1 MNKKELL
8 ISVESLR
15 NILISRATGGFA
27 SEIEYKRH
35 RERLLKSGIND
46 KLIPR
51 FLKTC
56 SDLSQF
62 WGFIKARYSTYQ
74 ERREFIWQDFSV
86 LIEDLEKPEYVKKIF
101 LSHSS
106 KDKFF
111 ARRLAEGL
119 RINGIDV
126 WIDEA
131 EIKIGDSLTE
141 KIGKAIET
149 TQYFGVILSENS
161 INSEWVKKELQ
172 IAIQKELASKK
183 VVVLPILLEPVEI
196 PSFLKDKLYAD
207 FTNSDNFD
215 SEFSKILD
223 ALSVSPTK
231 RHTYQIAKREIV
243 KEKSKEIKVEF
254 TKAEKALM
262 DFDDIKIVEI
272 DDNRSYKPDERK
284 ALYNVYL
291 KLSNQPTSEWQQI
304 FEAER
309 KFPRHTMWR
318 RAWIEGKH
326 IVIHC
331 GLEEIE
337 KYHLNDLQ
345 EDVNNSNKKYRD
357 YLTEMAR
364 KESKEVLEKKS
375 EKDKLLEIK
384 RKLNL

>member
-1 MNKKELL
+1 MNKKDLL
-8 ISVESLR
+8 ISVEALR
-15 NILISRATGGFA
+15 NILIARATG
-27 SEIEYKRH
+27 SLPSDIEYKKL
-35 RERLLKSGIND
+35 REKLLNSGID
-46 KLIPR
+46 LELIPR
-51 FLKTC
+51 FIRTC
-56 SDLSQF
+56 TDLSQF

-74 ERREFIWQDFSV
+74 ERREFIWQDFSA
-86 LIEDLEKPEYVKKIF
+86 LIEELEKPEYEKKIF

-111 ARRLAEGL
+111 ARKLAEGL
-119 RINGIDV
+119 KSNGIDV

-131 EIKIGDSLTE
+131 EIKVGDSLTE

-149 TQYFGVILSENS
+149 THYFGVILSENS

-172 IAIQKELASKK
+172 IAIQKELSSKK
-183 VVVLPILLEPVEI
+183 VVVLPILLERVEI

-207 FTNSDNFD
+207 FTNPDNFD

-223 ALSVSPTK
+223 ALSVSQNKRQTTK
-231 RHTYQIAKREIV
+231 LIK
-243 KEKSKEIKVEF
+243 KEAIDEKNKEVKVEL
-254 TKAEKALM
+254 TKAEKFLM
-262 DFDDIKIVEI
+262 EFDDIKIVEI
-272 DDNRSYKPDERK
+272 DNSSSYKPDPSK

-291 KLSNQPTSEWQQI
+291 KLSHQPSYEWQQI

-318 RAWIEGKH
+318 RAWIEGNN

-345 EDVNNSNKKYRD
+345 EDVNNVNKKYRD
-357 YLTEMAR
+357 YLTEEAR
-364 KESKEVLEKKS
+364 KESKESLKEKS
-375 EKDKLLEIK
+375 EKDKLNEIK
-384 RKLNL
+384 RRLNL

>member
-1 MNKKELL
+1 MNKNSLL

-15 NILISRATGGFA
+15 NILISRATG
-27 SEIEYKRH
+27 SLPSDEDYKKH
-35 RERLLKSGIND
+35 RIILIRSGITEE
-46 KLIPR
+46 LIPR
-51 FLKTC
+51 FIKTC
-56 SDLSQF
+56 TDLAQF

-74 ERREFIWQDFSV
+74 QRREFIWQEFAV
-86 LIEDLEKPEYVKKIF
+86 LINELEEPEYEKKIF

-111 ARRLAEGL
+111 ARKLADALKSHGV
-119 RINGIDV
+119 DV

-131 EIKIGDSLTE
+131 EIKVGDSLTE

-149 TQYFGVILSENS
+149 TQYFGVVLSENS
-161 INSEWVKKELQ
+161 VNSEWVKKELQ
-172 IAIQKELASKK
+172 IAIQKELSNKK

-207 FTNSDNFD
+207 FTNPENFD
-215 SEFSKILD
+215 SEFNKILE
-223 ALSVSPTK
+223 ALSVKIEK
-231 RHTYQIAKREIV
+231 RTTPQIKPIEQ
-243 KEKSKEIKVEF
+243 KEK
-254 TKAEKALM
+254 KAEEVKIKLTNTEKLLM
-262 DFDDIKIVEI
+262 EFDDIKILEI
-272 DDNRSYKPDERK
+272 DENRTYRPDESK

-291 KLSNQPTSEWQQI
+291 KLSSQPSHVWQKI

-318 RAWIEGKH
+318 RAWIDGNH

-337 KYHLNDLQ
+337 KYHLDDLQ

-357 YLTEMAR
+357 YLTEETR
-364 KESKEVLEKKS
+364 KESKEALSKKT
-375 EKDKLLEIK
+375 EKDKLAEIK